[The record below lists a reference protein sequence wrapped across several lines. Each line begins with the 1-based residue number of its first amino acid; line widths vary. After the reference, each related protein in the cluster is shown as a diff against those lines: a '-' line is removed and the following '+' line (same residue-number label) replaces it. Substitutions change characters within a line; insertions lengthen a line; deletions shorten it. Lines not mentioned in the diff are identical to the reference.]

1 MKKELL
7 ILKRK
12 KAKELFRNGWS
23 ISKISRYLL
32 TRKNSVSNWIK
43 LEDNDLLKD
52 NRGWKKG
59 MPRRYSIEAKEK
71 IIKIRKELE
80 KEDSYFFGA
89 KVVKKNYENQ
99 IGLKVS
105 NSFVDRTLREAGM
118 VKSPQKKRKGLS
130 KYMKYPQR
138 TLTKLG
144 KSMMSIDFIGPKYLH
159 GSKESVSFLSC
170 KYIRPEK
177 QGIVKRVTGQ
187 TTEQTIKILKE
198 IWKDNPIPD
207 VVKADNDSAF
217 GTYYPHERCI
227 GRLALFLLNLGVTP
241 LYVAP
246 RSPWN
251 NGENEGF
258 NSVFSKKFWNKLQ
271 FTDED
276 EIDIKIKDFNIA
288 YEKYSN
294 LISDN
299 TSNNL
304 AKYVD
309 EFKDINIENKHVKK
323 FKTHIIYFLRIVR
336 RKNEKGSDK
345 EYGYIEILSQ
355 EIKMPKKLINLFVF
369 CTLDLKSKK
378 LIISSEINDGSLNKI
393 KSINFKIENVIY

>member
-12 KAKELFRNGWS
+12 KAKELFQNGWS

-52 NRGWKKG
+52 NRGWKRG
-59 MPRRYSIEAKEK
+59 TPRRYSIEAKEK

-80 KEDSYFFGA
+80 KENSYFFGA

-105 NSFVDRTLREAGM
+105 NSFVDRTLKEAGM

-159 GSKESVSFLSC
+159 DSSESVSFLSC
-170 KYIRPEK
+170 KYIRPQK

-207 VVKADNDSAF
+207 VIKADNDAAF
-217 GTYYPHERCI
+217 GTHSTHGRCI
-227 GRLALFLLNLGVTP
+227 GRLALFFLNLGITP

-294 LISDN
+294 LIFDN
-299 TSNNL
+299 PENNS
-304 AKYVD
+304 AKYIN
-309 EFKDINIENKHVKK
+309 EFKNINLENKHVNK

-345 EYGYIEILSQ
+345 EYGFINILNQ

-378 LIISSEINDGSLNKI
+378 LIISSEIDDGSLSKI
-393 KSINFKIENVIY
+393 KSMQFKIENVIY